1 MKKTLC
7 IAVVLMF
14 ALISV
19 ALAGV
24 VDSRENDDITE
35 VEIIEIEYRD
45 PDPQPSPTKP
55 QPSSTPQAPAPTQ
68 PGIGGGDDPG
78 ESPKPTTGTDVKT
91 STEPPKV
98 TNIDYKDPNLDPPGN
113 PEIDII
119 HNPPE
124 VEQLIEDLQTT
135 YQVTVNYVALDGTP
149 VGEPVKQQVDVGE
162 EFTIPLPP
170 VVNFQ
175 PVSDPVE
182 QTMPARDVEYTV
194 IYLPDDFADELIDIN
209 GYNTPLGIGNSVM
222 NLGVCVE

>member
-45 PDPQPSPTKP
+45 P
-55 QPSSTPQAPAPTQ
+55 
-68 PGIGGGDDPG
+68 
-78 ESPKPTTGTDVKT
+78 
-91 STEPPKV
+91 
-98 TNIDYKDPNLDPPGN
+98 NLDPPEN

-135 YQVTVNYVALDGTP
+135 YEVTVNYVALDGTP
-149 VGEPVKQQVDVGE
+149 IGEPVKQQVDVGT
-162 EFTIPLPP
+162 EFTIPLLN
-170 VVNFQ
+170 VAEFQ
-175 PVSDPVE
+175 PVSDLVK

-194 IYLPDDFADELIDIN
+194 IYLPEDFADNLIDIN
-209 GYNTPLGIGNSVM
+209 DYNTPLGIGNTVM